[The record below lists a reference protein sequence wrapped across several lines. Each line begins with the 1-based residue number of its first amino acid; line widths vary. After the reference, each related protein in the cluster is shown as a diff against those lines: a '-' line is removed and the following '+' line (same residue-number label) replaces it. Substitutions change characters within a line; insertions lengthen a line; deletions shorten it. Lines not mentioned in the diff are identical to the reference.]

1 MSRRTGAP
9 QQDRSPFR
17 DWFRDIRGSLTT
29 EAALMLPGFIA
40 FGLSL
45 VCLVGLGRAELAL
58 QSAVSE
64 TAKSIAA
71 HWYPVQMIYTEVKQS
86 LRNSTAGQRME
97 AVWKRVTDIRDTVQD
112 VESLA
117 QEYERLLPEPIVQVL
132 AWEKQKRE
140 AMETGVVEYVEGK
153 IIDPLL
159 AKAFRPIVLYY
170 ASGSLDHERL
180 VIESVDLPAFEPGG
194 DPYVEITASYTVKL
208 PIPFV
213 NKSFRLVATAK
224 ERAWVGDGS

>member
-1 MSRRTGAP
+1 
-9 QQDRSPFR
+9 
-17 DWFRDIRGSLTT
+17 
-29 EAALMLPGFIA
+29 MLPGFVA

-64 TAKSIAA
+64 TVKSIAA

-86 LRNSTAGQRME
+86 LSNSTEGQRME

-112 VESLA
+112 MESLA
-117 QEYERLLPEPIVQVL
+117 QDYERLLPEPIVQVL

-140 AMETGVVEYVEGK
+140 ALEAGVVETAEGQV
-153 IIDPLL
+153 IDPLL
-159 AKAFRPIVLYY
+159 AEAFRPIVLYY
-170 ASGSLDHERL
+170 ASGSLARDRL
-180 VIESVDLPAFEPGG
+180 VIESVDLPSFEPGG
-194 DPYVEITASYTVKL
+194 DPYVEITASYTIKL

-213 NKSFRLVATAK
+213 NKSIRLVATAK
-224 ERAWVGDGS
+224 ERAWVGE